1 VEAKM
6 PLEITPA
13 TQADF
18 DSGIWD
24 IFKFVSSTGDS
35 YIYPPETT
43 KEEARKIWMENTT
56 PFVARIDGKIVGSY
70 LIRQNRIG
78 LGSHVCNAAYIV
90 HPDYRQQK
98 IGTQMC
104 EHSLKKAKEMGF
116 HSMQFNMV
124 VSTNTK
130 AVSLWMKMGF
140 EVVGTVPEGFR
151 HMQKGLV
158 DVYIMHRFL

>member
-1 VEAKM
+1 M
-6 PLEITPA
+6 TIQITPA
-13 TQADF
+13 TQSDF
-18 DSGIWD
+18 DEGIWD
-24 IFKFVSSTGDS
+24 IFQFVASTGDS

-56 PFVARIDGKIVGSY
+56 PFVARLDGKIVGSY

-90 HPDYRQQK
+90 HKDYRQKK
-98 IGTQMC
+98 IGTIMC

-140 EVVGTVPEGFR
+140 EVVGTVPEGFNHR
-151 HMQKGLV
+151 QKGLV
-158 DVYIMHRFL
+158 DIYIMHRFL